1 VLSRKR
7 RRRHLLAGLALVVA
21 LGAVLAPARTAGQ
34 VIVGDTERPRAEAAA
49 PVPVERPDR
58 REPSGRRQRRP
69 DRPAPPATAPGA
81 DREPSHGNPDPF
93 VSLGARSP
101 FCRRAGLGSRP
112 GCRIA
117 GSIAHTYPV
126 SNYGLDVQIETRID
140 KVENNLF
147 AAIQSVGALL
157 WLGLVYALKGVLLL
171 LEWAFSLDLLNEAM
185 GSVRGALE
193 QLHERVLGTPWF
205 MAAIA
210 IAGLWGIWRGL
221 VQRQT
226 IQTATGLAATVALM
240 LCALV
245 VIRDPAGTVGHAS
258 RLANEASL
266 GFISAA
272 ASGTVDR
279 PERSF
284 ARSSERLFDALVLRP
299 WCALQFADVRWC
311 TATRKEGF
319 SNADLWLAFPADG
332 EQRAALY
339 KLTKG
344 EDPDSG
350 GVFDDLG
357 DLVGGVLSH
366 GPGPLT
372 GVLLSLQA
380 GGDGSGGLPDEVKE
394 LVREDESKVALQEKG
409 GTFTRVALLC
419 LVAIGL
425 LGAVCL
431 LLYLAIKLVL
441 AGLLALLLL
450 LLAPAMLL
458 APAFGD
464 AGREAFVSWAK
475 RLVGAIAAKLV
486 YALLLALVVV
496 AAGALAALPVGW
508 FGTWLLQIAF
518 WWGVLLKRDELTGF
532 LSVGQHEGER
542 RGPSTLLRT
551 YQNARAARAVT
562 VGAGAA
568 AAALPIFA
576 GRRAMAARQD
586 RAEGRRR
593 AVALSATDRLD
604 RSAER
609 ARTIELSEAERTLEL
624 RRDLLR
630 SRDAINRK
638 LAPYEAHLAEATAGG
653 KPPRPPNQDERAL
666 FAVRERLDRRLDSD
680 EQRQAQAVTREAE
693 RAQAREGRPISQ
705 AELAA
710 WRERRRRDI
719 DQSLPASD
727 SRNLRAAGID
737 PRDHAKAGPAERDR
751 LERRSVEAI
760 ERDRALLAAVPREER
775 RSPLPGDVARAAV
788 RVDREELRARGRE
801 ERATWRHEREVR
813 RRRAHLYR
821 R

>member
-1 VLSRKR
+1 
-7 RRRHLLAGLALVVA
+7 
-21 LGAVLAPARTAGQ
+21 
-34 VIVGDTERPRAEAAA
+34 VIVTDAADPRAVAAA
-49 PVPVERPDR
+49 PVPV
-58 REPSGRRQRRP
+58 QRP
-69 DRPAPPATAPGA
+69 DRPEPDEPRPSRPDSTAPTAGG
-81 DREPSHGNPDPF
+81 DTEPSQGNPDPF

-101 FCRRAGLGSRP
+101 FCRRAGLRTRA

-185 GSVRGALE
+185 GSVRTTLE
-193 QLHERVLGTPWF
+193 QLHQRVLGTPWF

-221 VQRQT
+221 VQRRT

-266 GFISAA
+266 GFMSAA
-272 ASGTVDR
+272 SSGTVDR
-279 PERSF
+279 PEQSF

-299 WCALQFADVRWC
+299 WCALQFGDVRWC

-350 GVFDDLG
+350 GIFADLK
-357 DLVGGVLSH
+357 DTLGGVLLH
-366 GPGPLT
+366 GSGGLPTALQGLT
-372 GVLLSLQA
+372 GA
-380 GGDGSGGLPDEVKE
+380 GDSAGGLPDEVKE

-419 LVAIGL
+419 LVSLGL
-425 LGAVCL
+425 LGAICL
-431 LLYLAIKLVL
+431 LLYVAIKLVL

-464 AGREAFVSWAK
+464 AGREAFLSWAK
-475 RLVGAIAAKLV
+475 RLVGAIAAKLI
-486 YALLLALVVV
+486 YALLLAVVVV
-496 AAGALAALPVGW
+496 AAGALGALPVGW

-518 WWGVLLKRDELTGF
+518 WWGVLIKRHELTGF
-532 LSVGQHEGER
+532 LSVGQHDQER
-542 RGPSTLLRT
+542 PGRSTLLRT
-551 YQNARAARAVT
+551 YQNVRAARAVT

-568 AAALPIFA
+568 AAALPVLA
-576 GRRAMAARQD
+576 GRRAMAIRQD

-593 AVALSATDRLD
+593 AIALSAGERLD

-609 ARTIELSEAERTLEL
+609 ARTLELADAERTLEV

-630 SRDAINRK
+630 TRDAIDRK
-638 LAPYEAHLAEATAGG
+638 LAPYHAHLAEATARGQ
-653 KPPRPPNQDERAL
+653 PPRPPNQDERAL
-666 FAVRERLDRRLDSD
+666 FAARERVDRRLDSE

-693 RAQAREGRPISQ
+693 RAHAREGRPISQ

-719 DQSLPASD
+719 DQGLPVGD
-727 SRNLRAAGID
+727 PRNLRAAGID
-737 PRDHAKAGPAERDR
+737 PRAHQKATPAERAE
-751 LERRSVEAI
+751 LERRSAEAI

-775 RSPLPGDVARAAV
+775 RSPLPADVARAAV
-788 RVDREELRARGRE
+788 RVDRDELRTRGRE
-801 ERATWRHEREVR
+801 ERAAWRHEREVR

>member
-1 VLSRKR
+1 VRSRKR
-7 RRRHLLAGLALVVA
+7 PRRATLGVLALAAA
-21 LGAVLAPARTAGQ
+21 LCAALAPGETAGQ
-34 VIVGDTERPRAEAAA
+34 VIVTDSERPRAVAAA

-58 REPSGRRQRRP
+58 REPDDRRP
-69 DRPAPPATAPGA
+69 SRPDPPAPAPGGHP
-81 DREPSHGNPDPF
+81 EPSQGNPDPF

-101 FCRRAGLGSRP
+101 LCRRAGLGSRR

-140 KVENNLF
+140 RVENNLF
-147 AAIQSVGALL
+147 AAIQSVGALA

-185 GSVRGALE
+185 GSVRRTLE
-193 QLHERVLGTPWF
+193 QLHRRVLGTPWF
-205 MAAIA
+205 LAAIA
-210 IAGLWGIWRGL
+210 IAGVWGIWRGL
-221 VQRQT
+221 VQRRT

-240 LCALV
+240 LCALI

-258 RLANEASL
+258 RLANQASL
-266 GFISAA
+266 GFMSAA
-272 ASGTVDR
+272 STGTVER
-279 PERSF
+279 PEQSF
-284 ARSSERLFDALVLRP
+284 AGSSERLFDALVVRP
-299 WCALQFADVRWC
+299 WCALQFGDVRWC
-311 TATRKEGF
+311 TAIRKEGF

-344 EDPDSG
+344 EDPDQG
-350 GVFDDLG
+350 GVFEDLG
-357 DLVGGVLSH
+357 DLVGGVLRH

-380 GGDGSGGLPDEVKE
+380 GGDGSGGLPDEVKG

-409 GTFTRVALLC
+409 GTFTRIALLS
-419 LVAIGL
+419 LVGLGL
-425 LGAVCL
+425 LGAICL

-475 RLVGAIAAKLV
+475 RLVAAIAAKLI

-508 FGTWLLQIAF
+508 FGTWLLQTAF
-518 WWGVLLKRDELTGF
+518 WWGVLLKRHELTGF
-532 LSVGQHEGER
+532 LSVGQHQGER

-551 YQNARAARAVT
+551 YQNARAAKAVT

-568 AAALPIFA
+568 AAALPMLA
-576 GRRAMAARQD
+576 GRRAMAARHD

-593 AVALSATDRLD
+593 AVALSATERLD

-609 ARTIELSEAERTLEL
+609 ERTLELAEAERTLEL

-630 SRDAINRK
+630 TRDAVDRK
-638 LAPYEAHLAEATAGG
+638 LAPYHAHLAEATARGQ
-653 KPPRPPNQDERAL
+653 PPRPPNHDERAL
-666 FAVRERLDRRLDSD
+666 FTARDRLDRRLDSD

-693 RAQAREGRPISQ
+693 RARAREGRPISQ

-710 WRERRRRDI
+710 WRERRLRDI
-719 DQSLPASD
+719 DQGLPASD
-727 SRNLRAAGID
+727 PRNLRAAGID
-737 PRDHAKAGPAERDR
+737 PRDHRNATPAERAEF
-751 LERRSVEAI
+751 ERRSADAI
-760 ERDRALLAAVPREER
+760 GRDRALLRAVPRDER
-775 RSPLPGDVARAAV
+775 RSPLPSDVNRAAV
-788 RVDREELRARGRE
+788 RVDRDELRGRGRE
-801 ERATWRHEREVR
+801 ERAAWRHEREVR
-813 RRRAHLYR
+813 GKRAHLYR

>member
-1 VLSRKR
+1 VRSRKR
-7 RRRHLLAGLALVVA
+7 RRKATLRVLALVAALSAA
-21 LGAVLAPARTAGQ
+21 LGPAETAGQ
-34 VIVGDTERPRAEAAA
+34 VIVTDTERPRAVAAA
-49 PVPVERPDR
+49 PVPVGRPDLLEPDER
-58 REPSGRRQRRP
+58 RPSRSAPMAPAPGGYAEPSR
-69 DRPAPPATAPGA
+69 
-81 DREPSHGNPDPF
+81 GNPDPF
-93 VSLGARSP
+93 VSLGAHSP
-101 FCRRAGLGSRP
+101 FCRRPGLGSRP

-147 AAIQSVGALL
+147 AAIQSLGALL

-185 GSVRGALE
+185 RAVRASL
-193 QLHERVLGTPWF
+193 QQVHQRVLGTPWF
-205 MAAIA
+205 LAAIA

-221 VQRQT
+221 VQRRT

-266 GFISAA
+266 GFVSAA
-272 ASGTVDR
+272 STGTVER

-284 ARSSERLFDALVLRP
+284 ARSSERLFDALVLRS

-332 EQRAALY
+332 QQRAALY

-357 DLVGGVLSH
+357 DLVGGVLRH

-372 GVLLSLQA
+372 GVLLSIQA
-380 GGDGSGGLPDEVKE
+380 GGDGSGGLPDEVE
-394 LVREDESKVALQEKG
+394 GLVHEDESKVALQEKG
-409 GTFTRVALLC
+409 GTFTRIALLC
-419 LVAIGL
+419 LVALGL
-425 LGAVCL
+425 LGAICL

-464 AGREAFVSWAK
+464 TGREAFVSWAK
-475 RLVGAIAAKLV
+475 RLVGAIATKLI

-518 WWGVLLKRDELTGF
+518 WWGVLIKRHELTGF
-532 LSVGQHEGER
+532 LSVRPHDREPSGR
-542 RGPSTLLRT
+542 STLVRS

-568 AAALPIFA
+568 AAALPMLA

-593 AVALSATDRLD
+593 AVALSAADRLD
-604 RSAER
+604 RSAQRER
-609 ARTIELSEAERTLEL
+609 TLELAEAERTLEL
-624 RRDLLR
+624 RRDMLR
-630 SRDAINRK
+630 TRDAIDRK
-638 LAPYEAHLAEATAGG
+638 LAPYHANLAETTARGQ
-653 KPPRPPNQDERAL
+653 PPRPPNQDERAL
-666 FAVRERLDRRLDSD
+666 FAVRDRLDRRLDSD

-693 RAQAREGRPISQ
+693 RARAREGRPISQ

-719 DQSLPASD
+719 DQGLPASD
-727 SRNLRAAGID
+727 PRNLRAAGID
-737 PRDHAKAGPAERDR
+737 PRDHQRATPAERAE
-751 LERRSVEAI
+751 LERRSAEAI

-775 RSPLPGDVARAAV
+775 RSPPPSDVARAAV
-788 RVDREELRARGRE
+788 RVDREELRVRGRE
-801 ERATWRHEREVR
+801 ERAAWRHEREVR

>member
-1 VLSRKR
+1 VRSRNR
-7 RRRHLLAGLALVVA
+7 RRRRVLAGLALVVG
-21 LGAVLAPARTAGQ
+21 LGAVLVPARTAGQ
-34 VIVGDTERPRAEAAA
+34 VVVAEADRPRAEAAA

-58 REPSGRRQRRP
+58 GEPSGRRQRRQ
-69 DRPAPPATAPGA
+69 DLAAPTATTPGA
-81 DREPSHGNPDPF
+81 DREPSAGNPDPF
-93 VSLGARSP
+93 ATLGARSP
-101 FCRRAGLGSRP
+101 FCRRVGLGSRP

-185 GSVRGALE
+185 SSLRATLE
-193 QLHERVLGTPWF
+193 QLHRRVLGTPWF
-205 MAAIA
+205 LAAIA

-221 VQRQT
+221 VQRRT

-266 GFISAA
+266 GFMSAA
-272 ASGTVDR
+272 SNGTVER

-299 WCALQFADVRWC
+299 WCALQFGDVRWC
-311 TATRKEGF
+311 AATRKEGF
-319 SNADLWLAFPADG
+319 SNADLWLTFPADG
-332 EQRAALY
+332 EQRAGLY

-350 GVFDDLG
+350 GVFG
-357 DLVGGVLSH
+357 DLKNTLGRIILH
-366 GPGPLT
+366 GPGGLPT
-372 GVLLSLQA
+372 ALQA
-380 GGDGSGGLPDEVKE
+380 LAGGGDSAGGLPEGVKE
-394 LVREDESKVALQEKG
+394 LVREDESKVVLQEKG
-409 GTFTRVALLC
+409 GTFTRLALLG
-419 LVAIGL
+419 LVSLGL
-425 LGAVCL
+425 LGAICL
-431 LLYLAIKLVL
+431 LLNLAIKLVL
-441 AGLLALLLL
+441 AGLLALLFL

-475 RLVGAIAAKLV
+475 RLVGAIAAKLI
-486 YALLLALVVV
+486 YALLLAMVVV
-496 AAGALAALPVGW
+496 AAGALAALPLGW
-508 FGTWLLQIAF
+508 FGSWLLQIAF
-518 WWGVLLKRDELTGF
+518 WWGVLLKRHELTGF
-532 LSVGQHEGER
+532 LSVGQHDGER

-551 YQNARAARAVT
+551 YQNARAARAAA

-568 AAALPIFA
+568 AAALPLLA

-593 AVALSATDRLD
+593 AVALAATERLD

-609 ARTIELSEAERTLEL
+609 ARTLELAEAERTLEL

-630 SRDAINRK
+630 SRDAIDRR
-638 LAPYEAHLAEATAGG
+638 LAPYEGHLADATARG

-666 FAVRERLDRRLDSD
+666 FAARQQLDRRLDS
-680 EQRQAQAVTREAE
+680 EQQRQAQAVTREAE
-693 RAQAREGRPISQ
+693 RARAREGRPISQ

-710 WRERRRRDI
+710 WRERRLRDI
-719 DQSLPASD
+719 DQGLPASD
-727 SRNLRAAGID
+727 PRNLRAAGID
-737 PRDHAKAGPAERDR
+737 PREHASSGPADRER
-751 LERRSVEAI
+751 LEHRSAEAI
-760 ERDRALLAAVPREER
+760 DRDRALLAAVPREER
-775 RSPLPGDVARAAV
+775 RSPLPSDVARAAV
-788 RVDREELRARGRE
+788 RVDRDELRTRGRK
-801 ERATWRHEREVR
+801 ERAAWRYERQVR

-821 R
+821 P

>member
-1 VLSRKR
+1 VRSRKR
-7 RRRHLLAGLALVVA
+7 RRRVTLGALALVAA
-21 LGAVLAPARTAGQ
+21 LGGALAPGETAGQ
-34 VIVGDTERPRAEAAA
+34 VIVTNTERPRAVAAA
-49 PVPVERPDR
+49 PVPVERPGR
-58 REPSGRRQRRP
+58 RERDARRP
-69 DRPAPPATAPGA
+69 SRSDPPAPAAGGDAEPAA
-81 DREPSHGNPDPF
+81 GNPDPF

-101 FCRRAGLGSRP
+101 FCRRPGLSSRP

-117 GSIAHTYPV
+117 SSIAHTYPV

-140 KVENNLF
+140 KVEDNLF

-185 GSVRGALE
+185 GSVRRALG
-193 QLHERVLGTPWF
+193 QLHQRVLGTPWF

-221 VQRQT
+221 VQRRT

-266 GFISAA
+266 GFMSAA
-272 ASGTVDR
+272 STGTVDR
-279 PERSF
+279 PESSF

-299 WCALQFADVRWC
+299 WCALEFGDVRWC

-332 EQRAALY
+332 DQRAALY

-357 DLVGGVLSH
+357 DLVGGVLRH

-372 GVLLSLQA
+372 GVLLSMQA
-380 GGDGSGGLPDEVKE
+380 GGDGAGGLPDEVKA
-394 LVREDESKVALQEKG
+394 LVREDASKVALQEKD
-409 GTFTRVALLC
+409 GTFTRVALVC
-419 LVAIGL
+419 LVALGV
-425 LGAVCL
+425 LGAICL

-458 APAFGD
+458 VPAFGD

-475 RLVGAIAAKLV
+475 RLVAAIAAKLI

-508 FGTWLLQIAF
+508 FGTWLLQTAF
-518 WWGVLLKRDELTGF
+518 WWGVLIKRHELTGF
-532 LSVGQHEGER
+532 LSVGQHDGER

-568 AAALPIFA
+568 AAALPMLA
-576 GRRAMAARQD
+576 GRRARAAHQD

-593 AVALSATDRLD
+593 AVALSATERLD

-609 ARTIELSEAERTLEL
+609 ARTLELAEAERTLEL
-624 RRDLLR
+624 RRDMLR
-630 SRDAINRK
+630 TRDAIDRK
-638 LAPYEAHLAEATAGG
+638 LAPYHANLAETMARGQ
-653 KPPRPPNQDERAL
+653 PPRPPTQDERAL
-666 FAVRERLDRRLDSD
+666 FAARDRLDRRLDSD
-680 EQRQAQAVTREAE
+680 EQRQAQVITREAE
-693 RAQAREGRPISQ
+693 RARAREGRPISQ

-710 WRERRRRDI
+710 WRERRLRDI
-719 DQSLPASD
+719 DQGLPASD
-727 SRNLRAAGID
+727 PRNLRAAGID
-737 PRDHAKAGPAERDR
+737 PRDHRKASPAERAG
-751 LERRSVEAI
+751 LERRSAEAI
-760 ERDRALLAAVPREER
+760 ERDRPLLAALPSEER
-775 RSPLPGDVARAAV
+775 RSPLPSDVNRAAV
-788 RVDREELRARGRE
+788 RVDHGELRARGRK
-801 ERATWRHEREVR
+801 ERAAWRHEREVR

>member
-1 VLSRKR
+1 VRSRKR
-7 RRRHLLAGLALVVA
+7 RHRATLGALAAVVA
-21 LGAVLAPARTAGQ
+21 IFAALPQREAAGQ
-34 VIVGDTERPRAEAAA
+34 VIVTETQRPRAIAAA
-49 PVPVERPDR
+49 PVPVDRPDR
-58 REPSGRRQRRP
+58 REPDQRRP
-69 DRPAPPATAPGA
+69 SRVNPPAPAPGGDA
-81 DREPSHGNPDPF
+81 EPAQANPDPF

-101 FCRRAGLGSRP
+101 FCRRGGLGSRP

-117 GSIAHTYPV
+117 GSIAHTYPA
-126 SNYGLDVQIETRID
+126 SNYGLDIQIETRID

-185 GSVRGALE
+185 GSVRSALD
-193 QLHERVLGTPWF
+193 QLHRRVLGTPWF
-205 MAAIA
+205 LAAIA
-210 IAGLWGIWRGL
+210 VAGLWGIWRGL
-221 VQRQT
+221 VQRRT
-226 IQTATGLAATVALM
+226 IQTATGLAATVGLM

-266 GFISAA
+266 GFMSAA
-272 ASGTVDR
+272 STGTVER
-279 PERSF
+279 PENSF
-284 ARSSERLFDALVLRP
+284 AHSSERLFDALVLRP

-319 SNADLWLAFPADG
+319 RNADLWLAFPADG
-332 EQRAALY
+332 GQRAALY
-339 KLTKG
+339 QLTKG

-357 DLVGGVLSH
+357 DLVGGVLRH

-380 GGDGSGGLPDEVKE
+380 SGGRAGDLPDDVKA
-394 LVREDESKVALQEKG
+394 LVREDPSKVALQEKG

-419 LVAIGL
+419 LVVLGL
-425 LGAVCL
+425 LGAISL

-450 LLAPAMLL
+450 LLSPAMLL

-464 AGREAFVSWAK
+464 AGREAFVSWAT
-475 RLVGAIAAKLV
+475 RLVGAIAAKLI

-518 WWGVLLKRDELTGF
+518 WWGVLIKRHELTGF
-532 LSVGQHEGER
+532 LSIRPRDHEPSGR
-542 RGPSTLLRT
+542 STLLRT

-568 AAALPIFA
+568 AAALPMLA
-576 GRRAMAARQD
+576 GRRAMADRQD

-593 AVALSATDRLD
+593 AVALSAADRLD
-604 RSAER
+604 RSAQRER
-609 ARTIELSEAERTLEL
+609 TLELAEAERTLEL

-630 SRDAINRK
+630 TRDAIDRK
-638 LAPYEAHLAEATAGG
+638 LAPYHANLAEAMARGQ
-653 KPPRPPNQDERAL
+653 PPRPPTQDERTL
-666 FAVRERLDRRLDSD
+666 FAARDRLDRRLDSD
-680 EQRQAQAVTREAE
+680 EQRQAQAITREAE
-693 RAQAREGRPISQ
+693 RARAREGRPISQ

-719 DQSLPASD
+719 DRGLPAGD
-727 SRNLRAAGID
+727 PRNLRAAGID
-737 PRDHAKAGPAERDR
+737 PRDHRRATAAERSK
-751 LERRSVEAI
+751 LERRSAEAI

-775 RSPLPGDVARAAV
+775 RSPLPSDVARAAV
-788 RVDREELRARGRE
+788 RVDRDELRVRGRE
-801 ERATWRHEREVR
+801 ERAAWRHEREVR

>member
-1 VLSRKR
+1 VRSRTWR
-7 RRRHLLAGLALVVA
+7 RSGSLAALVVLA
-21 LGAVLAPARTAGQ
+21 APCAALAPAETAGQ
-34 VIVGDTERPRAEAAA
+34 VIVTDPDRPRATAAA
-49 PVPVERPDR
+49 RPPVEPPNRREPDR
-58 REPSGRRQRRP
+58 RQPRRPGPPAPARGGEPEPSP
-69 DRPAPPATAPGA
+69 
-81 DREPSHGNPDPF
+81 GNPDPF
-93 VSLGARSP
+93 ASLGARSP

-126 SNYGLDVQIETRID
+126 SNYGLDVQVETRID

-147 AAIQSVGALL
+147 AALQSVGALV

-171 LEWAFSLDLLNEAM
+171 LEWAFSLDLLDEAM
-185 GSVRGALE
+185 GSVRRALE
-193 QLHERVLGTPWF
+193 QLHRRVLGTPWF

-266 GFISAA
+266 GFMSAA
-272 ASGTVDR
+272 SSGTVDR
-279 PERSF
+279 PEQSF

-299 WCALQFADVRWC
+299 WCALQFGDVRWC
-311 TATRKEGF
+311 TAMRKQGF

-357 DLVGGVLSH
+357 DLVGGVLRH

-372 GVLLSLQA
+372 GLLLSLQA
-380 GGDGSGGLPDEVKE
+380 SGDASGGLPAEVKG
-394 LVREDESKVALQEKG
+394 LVREDESKVTLQEKG
-409 GTFTRVALLC
+409 GTFTRIALLC
-419 LVAIGL
+419 LVALGL
-425 LGAVCL
+425 LGAICL

-464 AGREAFVSWAK
+464 TGREAFMSWAK
-475 RLVGAIAAKLV
+475 RLVAAIAAKLI
-486 YALLLALVVV
+486 YALLLALVTV

-518 WWGVLLKRDELTGF
+518 WWGVLIKRHELTGF
-532 LSVGQHEGER
+532 LSVGQHGAER

-568 AAALPIFA
+568 AAALPMLA
-576 GRRAMAARQD
+576 GRRALAARQD
-586 RAEGRRR
+586 RTEGRRR
-593 AVALSATDRLD
+593 AVALSAGERLD

-609 ARTIELSEAERTLEL
+609 ERALELAEAERILEL

-630 SRDAINRK
+630 TRDAIDRK
-638 LAPYEAHLAEATAGG
+638 LAPYHAHLAEATARGR
-653 KPPRPPNQDERAL
+653 PPRPPNQDERGL
-666 FAVRERLDRRLDSD
+666 FATRDRVDRRLDSD
-680 EQRQAQAVTREAE
+680 EHRRAQAVAREAE
-693 RAQAREGRPISQ
+693 RTRAREGRPISQ

-710 WRERRRRDI
+710 WRVRRRRDI
-719 DQSLPASD
+719 DQRLAAGDP
-727 SRNLRAAGID
+727 RNLRAAGID
-737 PRDHAKAGPAERDR
+737 PRDHRKASPAERAE
-751 LERRSVEAI
+751 LERRSAVAI

-775 RSPLPGDVARAAV
+775 RSPLPSDVERAAV
-788 RVDREELRARGRE
+788 RVDTDELRLRGRE
-801 ERATWRHEREVR
+801 ERAAWRHEREVR